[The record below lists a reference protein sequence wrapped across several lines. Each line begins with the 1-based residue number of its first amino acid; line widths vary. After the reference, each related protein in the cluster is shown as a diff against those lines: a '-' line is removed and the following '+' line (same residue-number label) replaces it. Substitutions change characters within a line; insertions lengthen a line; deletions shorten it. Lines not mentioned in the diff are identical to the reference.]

1 MLQNLSVIGYLSC
14 NRCIELKIFRWL
26 ISLKYLCDSLNMVLL
41 CVWPCCSL
49 RKISVTLRMLFSI
62 TISTSLYP
70 SYTRCCKWGETDSAL
85 ASLTVEVTTTWG
97 GTSGMKETLIY
108 ADYVIRVISS
118 LSVGSN
124 LRYLSSDENK
134 SLFCVRYFQ
143 NNNEVSFMS
152 VATVNFC

>member
-1 MLQNLSVIGYLSC
+1 MLQNLSVIGYFSG
-14 NRCIELKIFRWL
+14 NRCIELKILRWP

-41 CVWPCCSL
+41 CFWTCCSL
-49 RKISVTLRMLFSI
+49 RKISVTLSMLSSI

-70 SYTRCCKWGETDSAL
+70 SYTRCCKWGETDGVP

-152 VATVNFC
+152 VVTVNFC